1 MSQISIIVH
10 FEILIFTRRK
20 LDENRNLDCIILE
33 KENTLHYK
41 QKPILH
47 ATHEFIS

>member
-20 LDENRNLDCIILE
+20 LDENRILDCIISE
-33 KENTLHYK
+33 KDNTLHYIR
-41 QKPILH
+41 KPILH